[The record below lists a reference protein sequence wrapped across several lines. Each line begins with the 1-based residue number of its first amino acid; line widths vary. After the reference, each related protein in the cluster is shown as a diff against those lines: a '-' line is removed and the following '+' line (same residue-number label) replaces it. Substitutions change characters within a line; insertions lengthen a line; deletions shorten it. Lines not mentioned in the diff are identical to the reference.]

1 LVADLQ
7 TMAVKHSKYRNTGIL
22 FELLVRQ
29 TTADLLENKD
39 SKAVKILKKYFTN
52 TDLGKE
58 YNLYNTLVTSKKLT
72 ESKAEVLI
80 STVVDQYKK
89 IDFETTNRLKYNLI
103 KEIKRNYKLED
114 FFKAKVENY
123 KSYASIYT
131 IFESQHSKQSDTKQL
146 VANKITLLERIS
158 KEDIKNKKV
167 PNSLVEELMK
177 EDKEIRLMTYKILVE
192 KFNDKYGTLST
203 KQKGLL
209 KEYIS
214 SISDTASLKESLNK
228 RLSSIKKELV
238 SLSKTVESPV
248 ISIKLNE
255 VIKLISPIKEN
266 IGIKD
271 ETISGILQYYDLIDE
286 LKSIN

>member
-1 LVADLQ
+1 
-7 TMAVKHSKYRNTGIL
+7 MAVKHSKYRNTGIL

-103 KEIKRNYKLED
+103 KEIKRHYKLEE
-114 FFKAKVENY
+114 FFKAKVDNY

-131 IFESQHSKQSDTKQL
+131 IFESQYSKQSDTKQL
-146 VANKITLLERIS
+146 VANKITLLEKIS
-158 KEDIKNKKV
+158 REYIKNKKV
-167 PNSLVEELMK
+167 PASLVEELMK

-214 SISDTASLKESLNK
+214 SISDTTTLKESLNK
-228 RLSSIKKELV
+228 RLSSIKKELI
-238 SLSKTVESPV
+238 SLSKSVESPV

-266 IGIKD
+266 IGVKD
-271 ETISGILQYYDLIDE
+271 ETITSILQYYDLIDE
-286 LKSIN
+286 LKSVK